1 MENFLTILKGCITKD
16 SKCQNAVYE
25 RYKGFAIKIAFRY
38 VYRYDNAIDVV
49 NDSFIKLF
57 KNIKADAFTNHEVDD
72 EKILLGWFKKI
83 IINTSI
89 DALRKSGLIREI
101 GGIPDSNW
109 DIKDTS
115 ENAEQLLLYKD
126 LITLIKE
133 LPPMYR
139 MVFNLYVIEGY
150 THIEIGTMLKISV
163 GTSKSNLSR
172 ARALLITSI
181 KKSEEVQSCRI

>member
-1 MENFLTILKGCITKD
+1 MENFSTILKGCI
-16 SKCQNAVYE
+16 SKNPKYQKEVYE
-25 RYKGFAIKIAFRY
+25 RYKGFALKIAFRY
-38 VYRYDNAIDVV
+38 IYRYDGAINVV
-49 NDSFIKLF
+49 NDAFVKLF
-57 KNIKADAFTNHEVDD
+57 KNLKADFFTNNEFDD

-83 IINTSI
+83 IVNTAI
-89 DALRKSGLIREI
+89 DVLRKNSMIREI
-101 GGIPDSNW
+101 GGISDSDW

-139 MVFNLYVIEGY
+139 IVFNLYVIEGY
-150 THIEIGTMLKISV
+150 THIEIGSLVNISV

-172 ARALLITSI
+172 ARALLISSLRKIEETQACSI
-181 KKSEEVQSCRI
+181 